1 MKEFKQVIIDD
12 IVDRINESPFLI
24 VADYSGMT
32 VPEFAEVRTQLKAA
46 GAKFR
51 VAKNTFVKR
60 AANSAE
66 YPEQLAAELS
76 GQTAVVTGESDVC
89 AAAKVLKDFAKAAKR
104 PQMKCAILDGEF
116 LDAEQ
121 VKALAELPPKE
132 VLQAQFLGVLTS
144 PASKLVRT
152 LNEPGSSLARLLQA
166 KVDQG

>member
-1 MKEFKQVIIDD
+1 MKELKQVIIDD

-32 VPEFAEVRTQLKAA
+32 VPEFAVVRTQLKAA

-66 YPEQLAAELS
+66 YPEELAAELS

-89 AAAKVLKDFAKAAKR
+89 AAAKVLKDFAKTADR
-104 PQMKCAILDGEF
+104 PQLKCAVLDGEF
-116 LDAEQ
+116 LDAAQ
-121 VKALAELPPKE
+121 VKALAGLPPKP
-132 VLQAQFLGVLTS
+132 VLQAQFLGVLTA

-152 LNEPGSSLARLLQA
+152 INEPGSSLARILQA
-166 KVDQG
+166 KADQG

>member
-32 VPEFAEVRTQLKAA
+32 VPQFAEVRTQLKAA

-89 AAAKVLKDFAKAAKR
+89 AAAKVLKDFAKTAKR
-104 PQMKCAILDGEF
+104 PQMKCAVLDGEF

-166 KVDQG
+166 KADQG

>member
-32 VPEFAEVRTQLKAA
+32 VPQFAEVRTQLKAA

-104 PQMKCAILDGEF
+104 PQMKCAVLDGEF

-152 LNEPGSSLARLLQA
+152 LNEPGSSLARLFQA
-166 KVDQG
+166 KADQG

>member
-32 VPEFAEVRTQLKAA
+32 VPEFAEVRNQLKAA

-66 YPEQLAAELS
+66 YPEELTAELS

-89 AAAKVLKDFAKAAKR
+89 AAAKVLKDFAKTSKR
-104 PQMKCAILDGEF
+104 PVTKCAVLDGEF
-116 LDAEQ
+116 LDSDQ

-152 LNEPGSSLARLLQA
+152 LNEPGSSLARVLQA
-166 KVDQG
+166 KADQG

>member
-1 MKEFKQVIIDD
+1 MKELKQVIIDD

-32 VPEFAEVRTQLKAA
+32 VPEFAEIRTQLKAA

-66 YPEQLAAELS
+66 YPEELAAELS

-89 AAAKVLKDFAKAAKR
+89 AAAKVLKDFSKTAGR
-104 PQMKCAILDGEF
+104 PVMKCAVLDGEF
-116 LDAEQ
+116 LDAGQ
-121 VKALAELPPKE
+121 VKALAGLPPKA
-132 VLQAQFLGVLTS
+132 VLQAQFLGVLS
-144 PASKLVRT
+144 APASKLVRT
-152 LNEPGSSLARLLQA
+152 LNEPGSSLARILQA
-166 KVDQG
+166 KADQG